1 MSDTQ
6 ELKFGDLVEFGPWIA
21 WGASHADELDDVMDA
36 ASDWAAVPF
45 SPVRPKW
52 EVTKSSGDTLVGVI
66 EDAPPFVQNLS
77 AWDDESLKAEC
88 LKFGGDGTRIKR
100 FLEMLPTIIALVKV
114 FTG

>member
-1 MSDTQ
+1 MSETQ
-6 ELKFGDLVEFGPWIA
+6 ELKFGDLIEFGPWIA

-66 EDAPPFVQNLS
+66 EDAPVFVQNLTS
-77 AWDDESLKAEC
+77 YDEAAIQAEA

-100 FLEMLPTIIALVKV
+100 FLELLPTIIAIAKM